1 MEFYKE
7 KHHNNVEEGADEKMQ
22 EIKWKE
28 IDSNILNKEDVVNLY
43 SSVWD
48 KEPIDFR
55 ERFNRHVNYP
65 RFHAVG
71 AYADNNLV
79 GYVYGYA
86 SQPGQYYHDKLA
98 KALKETP
105 DWMNETMELVE
116 LMVNPDFSGQGIGK
130 QLVKKWLSS
139 LHGHVLLTTKEDNK
153 KAKELY
159 EKFGFEQLKNDFQPN
174 DSSNWMI
181 YGKVIPWILPNIET
195 DRLLLRPWQKEDAQD
210 LYTYAKD
217 DRVGPMAGWAP
228 HQNIEESL
236 EVIGFFQS
244 AGDTYAIEWKETGTV
259 IGGIGLHDRR
269 PDVNRKHLPQR
280 EIGYV
285 LSPEYWGKGIMPEA
299 VEAVVHH
306 GFIDM
311 NLDIIWCGHFDFN
324 NNSRRVV
331 EKTGFRYLWTKPFVL
346 SRLGNRE
353 VQNLLYVQ
361 TREDY
366 LQNRK
371 D

>member
-1 MEFYKE
+1 MEFNIE
-7 KHHNNVEEGADEKMQ
+7 KHHNNVEEGSDEKMQ

-28 IDSNILNKEDVVNLY
+28 IDLNTINQEEVVNLY
-43 SSVWD
+43 STVWN
-48 KEPIDFR
+48 KEPKEFQ
-55 ERFNRHVNYP
+55 EQFNRHVTYP

-71 AYADNNLV
+71 AYAEDKLV
-79 GYVYGYA
+79 GYVYGYS

-98 KALKETP
+98 EALQETP
-105 DWMNETMELVE
+105 EWMNETMELVE

-130 QLVKKWLSS
+130 QLVTKWLSS
-139 LHGHVLLTTKEDNK
+139 LHGHVLLTTKADNR
-153 KAKELY
+153 KAQELY
-159 EKFGFEQLKNDFQPN
+159 EKLGFEQLKNDFQPN
-174 DSSNWMI
+174 DSSNWII

-195 DRLLLRPWQKEDAQD
+195 DRLLLRPWQKEDAED
-210 LYTYAKD
+210 LYAYAKD

-228 HQNIEESL
+228 HKNVEESL

-269 PDVNRKHLPQR
+269 PDADRQHMPQR

-299 VEAVVHH
+299 VEAVIHH
-306 GFIDM
+306 GFVDM
-311 NLDIIWCGHFDFN
+311 NLDIIWCGHFNFN

-331 EKTGFRYLWTKPFVL
+331 EKTGFSYLWTKPFVL
-346 SRLGNRE
+346 TRLGNRE
-353 VQNLLYVQ
+353 VQNLLYIQ

-366 LQNRK
+366 LQNRN
-371 D
+371 